1 VEPLLKFMY
10 RIYSRSVVS
19 FKRTATCGS
28 TRLLMRRVAEVCGSL
43 PSTVV
48 KIRILVVVEI
58 SKV

>member
-1 VEPLLKFMY
+1 MTKSHDLSDEPFT
-10 RIYSRSVVS
+10 RSVVS
-19 FKRTATCGS
+19 FKRTAICSS
-28 TRLLMRRVAEVCGSL
+28 TRLLMRRVAEACDSL